1 MHVAV
6 LSRRTQI
13 LLDEERY
20 ERLRSRAAAEG
31 TSIGSLIRAAIDD
44 ALAGDAAPR
53 RAVAEFLAAPPLPV
67 AEPDE
72 LEREIE
78 AGYDRDAPSPE

>member
-1 MHVAV
+1 VPL

-31 TSIGSLIRAAIDD
+31 TSIGALIRAAIDD
-44 ALAGDAAPR
+44 ALGDDASPR
-53 RAVAEFLAAPPLPV
+53 RAVADFLAAPPLPV
-67 AEPDE
+67 GDPEE

-78 AGYDRDAPSPE
+78 AGYARPAPSPE